1 MKTIGKT
8 IVLVVIGVIFGSMAT
23 ALIVTKLSDV
33 PLSSAAGV
41 GKPELLYW
49 VAPMDP
55 NYKRDKGG
63 KSPMGMDLIPV
74 YAEGDLL
81 VGADTGTIRIS
92 PDVVNN
98 LGVRTAIA
106 QRMTLPLEIKTVGY
120 VRYDEDLLVHIHPR
134 VQGWIERLYVKASGD
149 PVTHGQALYEIYSPE
164 LVNAQEELVLAL
176 GRSNKRLIQASEDRL
191 RALQVPQEL
200 VDQLKKS
207 RQVQQ
212 TVTFFSPRSGVID
225 NLHVRQGFFVTPGQ
239 TMMSIGTLDHVWVE
253 AEVFERQAAEVEVGL
268 PVTMTLDFLPG
279 KQWRGTVDYIYPAL
293 DVRTRTLKIRLRFDN
308 DNDELKPN
316 MFAQVIIH
324 KANNQEALLV
334 PLEAVIRTGSNDRVV
349 LALGK
354 GRFKSVTVKLGRLN
368 ENFAEI
374 LKGLDEGATIVT
386 SAQFLLDSESSKK
399 SDFKRM
405 NYETDAEVSVKNH
418 PAHEE

>member
-1 MKTIGKT
+1 MKSIGEK
-8 IVLVVIGVIFGSMAT
+8 IGPVVIGIVLGSMAT
-23 ALIVTKLSDV
+23 VLIYTKLGNDLPSG
-33 PLSSAAGV
+33 STAAGQSE
-41 GKPELLYW
+41 PLYW

-55 NYKRDKGG
+55 DYKRDQAG

-74 YAEGDLL
+74 YADGNA
-81 VGADTGTIRIS
+81 VAGADTGTIRIS

-106 QRMTLPLEIKTVGY
+106 QRMALPLEIKTVGY
-120 VRYDEDLLVHIHPR
+120 VKYDEDLLVHIHPR

-149 PVTHGQALYEIYSPE
+149 PVNRGQALYEIYAPE
-164 LVNAQEELVLAL
+164 LVNAQEEFVLAL
-176 GRSNKRLIQASEDRL
+176 GRNNKRLIQASEDRL
-191 RALQVPQEL
+191 RALQVPKSL
-200 VDQLKKS
+200 VDQLRKS
-207 RQVQQ
+207 REVQQ
-212 TVTFFSPRSGVID
+212 TVTFFSPRSGVVD

-253 AEVFERQAAEVEVGL
+253 AEVFERQASEVEVGL

-279 KQWRGTVDYIYPAL
+279 KQWQGAVDYIYPAL
-293 DVRTRTLKIRLRFDN
+293 DAKTRTLKIRLRFDN

-324 KANNQEALLV
+324 RANEKEALLV

-349 LALGK
+349 LALGEGK
-354 GRFKSVTVKLGRLN
+354 FKSVAVKLGRLN
-368 ENFAEI
+368 GNFAEI
-374 LKGLDEGATIVT
+374 LEGLDEGTAIVT
-386 SAQFLLDSESSKK
+386 SAQFLLDSESSRT

-405 NYETDAEVSVKNH
+405 NHDAHQE
-418 PAHEE
+418 

>member
-1 MKTIGKT
+1 MKNIREKIGP
-8 IVLVVIGVIFGSMAT
+8 IVIGFFLGSMAT
-23 ALIVTKLSDV
+23 ALIVTKLSNGQSGNSLV
-33 PLSSAAGV
+33 A
-41 GKPELLYW
+41 GKPEPLYW

-55 NYKRDKGG
+55 HYRRDQAG
-63 KSPMGMDLIPV
+63 KSPMGMDLMPV
-74 YAEGDLL
+74 YAQGNAV

-98 LGVRTAIA
+98 LGVRTAVA
-106 QRMTLPLEIKTVGY
+106 QRMALPLEIKTVGY
-120 VRYDEDLLVHIHPR
+120 VKYDEDLLVHIHPR

-149 PVTHGQALYEIYSPE
+149 PVTRGQALYEIYSPE
-164 LVNAQEELVLAL
+164 LVNAQEEFVLAL

-191 RALQVPQEL
+191 RALQVPETL
-200 VDQLKKS
+200 VEQLRKS
-207 RQVQQ
+207 RKVQQ
-212 TVTFFSPRSGVID
+212 TVTFFSPRSGVVD

-253 AEVFERQAAEVEVGL
+253 AEVFERQASEVEVGL

-279 KQWRGTVDYIYPAL
+279 KQWLGTVDYIYPTL

-324 KANNQEALLV
+324 RANKQEALLV

-349 LALGK
+349 LALGEGK
-354 GRFKSVTVKLGRLN
+354 FKSVAVKLGRMN

-374 LKGLDEGATIVT
+374 LQGLDEGAMIVT
-386 SAQFLLDSESSKK
+386 SAQFLLDSESSRT

-405 NYETDAEVSVKNH
+405 NHDADVSMKPHATDQE
-418 PAHEE
+418 